1 MYVKMTRW
9 LFFIILS
16 GYSLLALGQNLNTM
30 QDTIAYYNSTKRLV
44 SGLSDGETITY
55 SPTISADGR
64 TMIFQGSTG
73 DGTYKLFESRLTDNN
88 QWSKPV
94 ALDMINYFGDSSAFI
109 AGPNLSFDGNTLY
122 FFASF
127 KMGEPENIY
136 YSVRQNN
143 TWSAPVNIGDVI
155 NSSGYEGFPS
165 ISADGK
171 TLYFVRTNVQG
182 PQDRDLKRQ
191 ASFCTSIYSS
201 TKDKDGKWTLPKKL
215 PFPINQDCEKAPRI
229 MADGRTLIFS
239 SNRPGGPGDFD
250 MLQSTRNVLGEWSIP
265 RPLDFVNTPL
275 SDQLPSIDA
284 RGELMYYTFNN
295 QSIYSIVIP
304 PHLRQFV
311 NNIIQGYVT
320 DQDSGQGIAAEI
332 LVTDAFTSEL
342 VMKLDN
348 NPSDGRYTLVLPVGR
363 RFNVEIK
370 KNGYSSYSEAFD
382 LRNERTYKETRRD
395 VKLFRSIDLTVG
407 VSDLEI
413 FEAVPAEIKVKI
425 FGQSQFLREVKNDS
439 RTGLAKIALPIGNKY
454 EVIVSS
460 PNFKSEI
467 FTLDVSGLVLYRNF
481 EQEVEL
487 QPEKTGVMINVADL
501 INDSKVKSKI
511 ILRNKDRDEI
521 IEVNG
526 NEMVQLRVGDR
537 YELEATSD
545 QGYAFSSTSINVD
558 GSAIAPVDIK
568 LQKLE
573 LDSKLALRDINFE
586 SNSAQLSETSFVEL
600 QRVVKLM
607 LENPSLKV
615 EIAAHTDDV
624 GSDGYN
630 LILSRKRAE
639 SVLNYLVDQRVPK
652 ERFTFRG
659 YGKAQPKVPNS
670 NDENRAI
677 NRRVELKIL
686 TI

>member
-1 MYVKMTRW
+1 MLRYLIISISISYV
-9 LFFIILS
+9 FS
-16 GYSLLALGQNLNTM
+16 ANAQQLNTRE
-30 QDTIAYYNSTKRLV
+30 DSINYYNSTKRLV
-44 SGLSDGETITY
+44 TGLSEGENITY

-64 TMIFQGSTG
+64 TMIFQSSVPG
-73 DGTYKLFESRLTDNN
+73 GTYKLYESRLNNNGEWGKPIPLDN
-88 QWSKPV
+88 
-94 ALDMINYFGDSSAFI
+94 INNYGDSTSFI

-122 FFASF
+122 FFAAF
-127 KMGEPENIY
+127 KLGEAEDIY

-143 TWSAPVNIGDVI
+143 SWSEPINIGSVI
-155 NSSGYEGFPS
+155 NTTGYEGFPS

-171 TLYFVRTNVQG
+171 TLYFVRANAQG
-182 PQDRDLKRQ
+182 PQDRDLRRQ
-191 ASFCTSIYSS
+191 AAFCTSIFISE
-201 TKDKDGKWTLPKKL
+201 KDSQGNWTSAKRL

-239 SNRPGGPGDFD
+239 SNRPGGMGDYD
-250 MLQSTRNVLGEWSIP
+250 MYQSTKNVLGEWTFP
-265 RPLDFVNTPL
+265 RPLDYVNTPL

-311 NNIIQGYVT
+311 NNIIQGFIT
-320 DQDSGQGIAAEI
+320 DQDTNKGIAAEI

-342 VMKLDN
+342 VMKIDN
-348 NPSDGRYTLVLPVGR
+348 NPSDGRYTIVLPAGR
-363 RFNVEIK
+363 RFNIEIK
-370 KNGYSSYSEAFD
+370 KAGYSSYSEAFD
-382 LRNERTYKETRRD
+382 LRSVKQYQETRRD
-395 VKLFRSIDLTVG
+395 VKLFKSIDLTVG
-407 VSDLEI
+407 VSDKEI
-413 FEAVPAEIKVKI
+413 FEAIPADVKVKV
-425 FGQSQFLREVKNDS
+425 FGQNQFIRETKSDA
-439 RTGLAKIALPIGNKY
+439 RTGLARLALPIGEKY
-454 EVIVSS
+454 EVIVSAA
-460 PNFKSEI
+460 NFKSEI
-467 FTLDVSGLVLYRNF
+467 FTLDASGLVLYRNF
-481 EQEVEL
+481 DKEVEL

-501 INDSKVKSKI
+501 VNDSKVKSKI
-511 ILRNKDRDEI
+511 VLRNKDRDEI

-545 QGYAFSSTSINVD
+545 QGYAFSSTLINVD
-558 GSAIAPVDIK
+558 GAATAEVEIK

-573 LDSKLALRDINFE
+573 RDSKLALRDITFE
-586 SNSAQLSETSFVEL
+586 SNSAQLSEVSFTEL

-615 EIAAHTDDV
+615 EISAHTDDV
-624 GSDGYN
+624 GADAYN
-630 LILSRKRAE
+630 LVLSNKRAQ
-639 SVLNYLVDQRVPK
+639 SVLNYLVDQNVPK

-659 YGKAQPKVPNS
+659 YGKAQPKVPNNS
-670 NDENRAI
+670 EENRAI